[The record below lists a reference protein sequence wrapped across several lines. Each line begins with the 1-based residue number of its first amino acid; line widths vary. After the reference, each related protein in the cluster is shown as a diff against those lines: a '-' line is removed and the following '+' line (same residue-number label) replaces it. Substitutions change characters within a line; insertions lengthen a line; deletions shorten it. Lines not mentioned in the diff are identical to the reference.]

1 MSKIVEKKIGE
12 LTVRIDRELCIGS
25 GNCVKVA
32 PDLFEL
38 DEEVICAFAPTADST
53 PPEKII
59 DACEVCPVQA
69 LFVLDKNGREI
80 VP

>member
-1 MSKIVEKKIGE
+1 MDIVEKKIGE

-25 GNCVKVA
+25 ANCVKVA

-38 DEEVICAFAPTADST
+38 DEETISCFASGADTTPAEKVI
-53 PPEKII
+53 E
-59 DACEVCPVQA
+59 ACEVCPVQA
-69 LFVLDKNGREI
+69 LIVFDKTGREI